1 MAPGFK
7 GYSIESSSEWTRQ
20 LRLRTATPAAEGGVI
35 GRAEATGQL
44 ELITVDVGRTGKW
57 GVPTATNPEDIS
69 ALGVRYAG
77 IISRLGPARRPSFRR
92 TLSRDLTNGRE
103 HNHTHGDPT
112 ELRGD
117 DERPSWPARRGHFDL
132 ALVDGRWRVACALH
146 AWPVLDTSDGVL
158 LVHDW
163 TAQRP
168 RMYKAIRSFFALDHL
183 NQTLASWR
191 KDAAI
196 RVTPAELQTAR
207 EKAQR
212 TWNR

>member
-1 MAPGFK
+1 M
-7 GYSIESSSEWTRQ
+7 
-20 LRLRTATPAAEGGVI
+20 
-35 GRAEATGQL
+35 
-44 ELITVDVGRTGKW
+44 
-57 GVPTATNPEDIS
+57 
-69 ALGVRYAG
+69 
-77 IISRLGPARRPSFRR
+77 
-92 TLSRDLTNGRE
+92 
-103 HNHTHGDPT
+103 
-112 ELRGD
+112 
-117 DERPSWPARRGHFDL
+117 
-132 ALVDGRWRVACALH
+132 
-146 AWPVLDTSDGVL
+146 L